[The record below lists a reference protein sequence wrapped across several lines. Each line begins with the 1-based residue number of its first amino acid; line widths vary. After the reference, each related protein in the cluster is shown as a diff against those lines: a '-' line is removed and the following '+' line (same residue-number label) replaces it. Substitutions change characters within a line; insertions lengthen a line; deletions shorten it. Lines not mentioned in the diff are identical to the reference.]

1 MSVTKRTIFHLLI
14 EVLIYIALVSV
25 YLSLVLHFLVGWLKG
40 LSVKEPAVYAVVAIL
55 LMIIQAI
62 GLERLGSSLVHVV
75 RRRRE

>member
-1 MSVTKRTIFHLLI
+1 MSATKRTIFHLVI
-14 EVLIYIALVSV
+14 EVLVYVALVSV

-40 LSVKEPAVYAVVAIL
+40 LSVKEPVVYAIVAIL